1 MRFKFQ
7 KLKLKLDEK
16 GQTLVEVLVAMA
28 TAVAVLSAIA
38 ITVISSLSNVEF
50 TKNQNLAT
58 QYSREGLE
66 VVRRLARSNW
76 NTFEGFNA
84 QDYCLAK
91 GQTTLTPMGPN
102 GCGQNVDTFMRKIE
116 IEQTSLSCQEGSGG
130 EEDEGEDEE
139 DEDGGGEE
147 ESNARITSIVSWSD
161 SKCGAANVF
170 CHEVTLDSCIAN
182 LNPVYFEIPDG
193 NEDEDD

>member
-1 MRFKFQ
+1 MKFKFHS
-7 KLKLKLDEK
+7 LKFKAGEK

-76 NTFEGFNA
+76 TTFEGFNA

-91 GQTTLTPMGPN
+91 GQTTLAPMGPN
-102 GCGQNVDTFMRKIE
+102 GCGQNVDTFVRKIE
-116 IEQTSLSCQEGSGG
+116 IEQNSLSCQESS
-130 EEDEGEDEE
+130 ED
-139 DEDGGGEE
+139 EE

-161 SKCGAANVF
+161 SKCGSANVF

-182 LNPVYFEIPDG
+182 INPVYFEIPND
-193 NEDEDD
+193 